1 MNEHLASA
9 LKTLAVV
16 AAAVTTL
23 GVSATASAQSAGDFS
38 LQLGLKKITPI
49 VDSGTLTAPT
59 QPGVK
64 TGAGNDTQPV
74 ITIDYMV
81 TDHIGLET
89 FIAPP
94 FKHDQIGEGSLLG
107 VGKLGTVES
116 LPATVFV
123 QYRFFAPNAK
133 VRPYV
138 GVGIT
143 YAYFRKETGS
153 AQLSALSN
161 TGGAPTTFSVESTWG
176 YGFQLGVSVALNDH
190 WFLNSDVTKSY
201 VNPVTR
207 FSTGQTIQ
215 AKLDPISASISLG
228 YHF

>member
-1 MNEHLASA
+1 MKNKVSNT
-9 LKTLAVV
+9 LKTLVI
-16 AAAVTTL
+16 AAATVTAL
-23 GVSATASAQSAGDFS
+23 GASAVASAQSAGDFS
-38 LQLGLKKITPI
+38 VQLGLKKITPI

-59 QPGVK
+59 QPGVR
-64 TGAGNDTQPV
+64 TGAGSDTKPV

-81 TDHIGLET
+81 TDNIGLET

-94 FKHDQIGEGSLLG
+94 FKHDQIGEGSLYG

-116 LPATVFV
+116 LPATVFL
-123 QYRFFAPNAK
+123 QYRFFAPKAK

-153 AQLSALSN
+153 AQLTALSN
-161 TGGAPTTFSVESTWG
+161 TGGTPATFSVESTWG
-176 YGFQLGVSVALNDH
+176 YGFQLGVSVSLNDH

-215 AKLDPISASISLG
+215 AKLDPISASISIG
-228 YHF
+228 YRF